1 MYSLWLFFQLLHG
14 PHGGNPHHVQE
25 GLFWRGNE
33 HFTLHVL
40 RFFMLTSMIFM
51 VTLFT
56 IYPFAESLGGLNTA
70 LVVIPIPLIAA
81 ALTLV
86 PHELLK
92 DFTIATN
99 VEFMKKPK
107 IVEKVSRDIRIKKS
121 LRAIKVLRSLQ
132 SRKFQNAD
140 TQIDSIDTTNMDQ
153 SKVKELMELKRT
165 FSVFDLDNS
174 GSVDLSELGGLMQAL
189 GIGLDN
195 EEKAN
200 VMKEFDVSGD
210 GNISFEEFFTFMNR
224 RNSKIDA
231 DEVIRDV
238 FEMIDQDG
246 SGTVSKLE
254 FQSTLEK
261 LGTGLK
267 AREIE
272 DLLREIDTGG
282 DGHISLDEF
291 SLVLK
296 KYK

>member
-1 MYSLWLFFQLLHG
+1 
-14 PHGGNPHHVQE
+14 
-25 GLFWRGNE
+25 
-33 HFTLHVL
+33 
-40 RFFMLTSMIFM
+40 MIFM

-56 IYPFAESLGGLNTA
+56 IYPFAESMGTGATLM
-70 LVVIPIPLIAA
+70 VVVPIPFIGA
-81 ALTLV
+81 ALTFV

-189 GIGLDN
+189 GISVDLSELGGLMQ
-195 EEKAN
+195 A
-200 VMKEFDVSGD
+200 
-210 GNISFEEFFTFMNR
+210 
-224 RNSKIDA
+224 
-231 DEVIRDV
+231 
-238 FEMIDQDG
+238 
-246 SGTVSKLE
+246 L
-254 FQSTLEK
+254 
-261 LGTGLK
+261 
-267 AREIE
+267 
-272 DLLREIDTGG
+272 
-282 DGHISLDEF
+282 
-291 SLVLK
+291 
-296 KYK
+296 